1 MKKIKYILYTLSL
14 VFVLFL
20 FGCKTKSLEITAQ
33 ISSVSSTENSIS
45 FYETTL
51 CDIEITA
58 RAVLEQNG
66 TKVQEIESILIGTT
80 KEYTFSNLLAGTE
93 YNILIQVKSVSEY
106 ITYAKET
113 IKTKGDS
120 SQEIIINCEDQSF
133 EYDGTKKTLY
143 ATTNIDGLA
152 LKYKYTLNGNIVEEP
167 ILVGE
172 YRCEISFAG
181 NEEYMPCS
189 IIRTLTITKANLEI
203 QAKNGEFVYDGKPK
217 ALEATIEEGLSLK
230 YEYYLKEEK
239 VDTPI
244 AVGEYKVIIR
254 FEGNELYNSTS
265 LERTLKITP
274 CPVDISLDSF
284 VVEYREAYNI
294 DPKLTMTYTISYY
307 HKEEELEEKPSM
319 PGTYLAKITITD
331 PNYIGSKEV
340 QFTINKAEYT
350 LPYEDIY
357 TIVGTPISFEV
368 EDFVHIAYY
377 QNGVEVSDISALGTY
392 VVKFFFEEHDFYKD
406 FSKEINV
413 VVDNKYRLFIEAED
427 AYYEV
432 GMEYKITY
440 ETNYDVELNITY
452 FCEDQEIEKPK
463 KQGIYIVKL
472 SYAED
477 RLYHSAEKYITL
489 YLYPE
494 QQNINDLEDG
504 LYHIKG
510 TVVAKNSTYSYIVYD
525 SRVLIV
531 EDGSLEVGC
540 SYDLI
545 GIYDTTDTI
554 LKGSVLKKTKIR
566 DLSAEPNYVSYI
578 GFDEKV
584 DEYFYQ
590 FIALKGMVILKGDTY
605 ALALEDQYYIALDK
619 SFKEAYE
626 QQKAVEIEII
636 FYGTTYKIV
645 DYKYAELSDEEK
657 VYAEALFYIFEDI
670 TDALPLETSKPFETK
685 LNYISSSNSA
695 VISIN
700 PLKVTPSRNTDMKV
714 RLEVEFVIGSF
725 SCTKMFDVKVLKEEI
740 KELKIYSLEMH
751 QQYGDSTLITYGDY
765 DILIDAGDKNDG
777 PYVNKFL
784 KEHISEDNHL
794 DMIIVT
800 HCHSDHMGGLAYASN
815 ESLSTVKAL
824 DGIASIGTIIDYG
837 HDRSSNAL
845 HNSWVDI
852 RNSYI
857 NKGAEYYPVY
867 DCAKNINGASSH
879 HQIDHKLSFDFIDT
893 MTYAMPS
900 QNISTELNIYSVAT
914 LLTFENFKFFFAG
927 DLEDKGESNLYKNIQ
942 NTVLKN
948 ITEENVVLYKAAH
961 HGTDPGGN
969 NGGTNGG
976 NQLPF
981 LKSLK
986 PDYFF
991 VSAAMCSGNYPNN
1004 SSGDK
1009 FIGGQPHPYI
1019 KCIAN
1024 FLRFNDNIYFN
1035 GTNGTLEFVT
1045 DGLEMKNI
1053 HGYGATTK
1061 YLLEVNGAPIDYA
1074 SQADLKLV
1082 QTLWYRKN
1090 RKAAVDNV
1098 LGN

>member
-1 MKKIKYILYTLSL
+1 MKKVKYIIYTLSL
-14 VFVLFL
+14 LFVLFL
-20 FGCKTKSLEITAQ
+20 FGCKTKSIEITAQ
-33 ISSVSSTENSIS
+33 ITSLSSTETSIT
-45 FYETTL
+45 FYGTIL
-51 CDIEITA
+51 CDIDITA
-58 RAVLEQNG
+58 RAVLEQDG
-66 TKVQEIESILIGTT
+66 KQLDEIEPLTIGST
-80 KEYTFSNLLAGTE
+80 KEYSFSNLTSGTE
-93 YNILIQVKSVSEY
+93 YSVLLQVKTNSNY
-106 ITYAKET
+106 ITYAKEN
-113 IKTKGDS
+113 IKTLGSFEQDVVIS
-120 SQEIIINCEDQSF
+120 CEDASF
-133 EYDGTKKTLY
+133 TYDGKGKFLS
-143 ATTNIDGLA
+143 ASTNVEGLK
-152 LKYKYTLNGNIVEEP
+152 LEYKYTINGVIVEEP
-167 ILVGE
+167 TLVGE
-172 YRCEISFAG
+172 YRCEISFVG
-181 NEEYMPCS
+181 NEAYAPCS
-189 IIRTLTITKANLEI
+189 IVRFLTIKKADLTIEAENE
-203 QAKNGEFVYDGKPK
+203 EFVYDGKPK
-217 ALEATIEEGLSLK
+217 ALSASIKDNYPLSITYFLENKKIEEP
-230 YEYYLKEEK
+230 
-239 VDTPI
+239 VQ
-244 AVGEYKVIIR
+244 VGEYKVVIT
-254 FEGNELYNSTS
+254 FAGSDLYNSAS
-265 LERTLKITP
+265 IERTLKITP
-274 CPVDISLDSF
+274 CPVEFSLTSF
-284 VVEYREAYNI
+284 KVDYNEDYTI
-294 DPKLTMTYTISYY
+294 DPKLSMDYKVIYY
-307 HKEEELEEKPSM
+307 QNEEELLEKPNM
-319 PGTYLAKITITD
+319 PGTYLAKVVITD
-331 PNYIGSKEV
+331 PNYIGSSQVSFVIDKC
-340 QFTINKAEYT
+340 EY
-350 LPYEDIY
+350 
-357 TIVGTPISFEV
+357 IVNYQDMFLLEGTAPSFQV
-368 EDFVHIAYY
+368 DDFVQIEYY
-377 QNGVEVSDISALGTY
+377 LNKVKVDEISVVGEYEVVFSFINH
-392 VVKFFFEEHDFYKD
+392 EFYKD
-406 FSKEINV
+406 LNYKIKV
-413 VVDNKYRLFIEAED
+413 IVDNKYHINITAKDILIEEQEAYDLVYTTNPKVSLKAKYYFNGVEINKPVEVGIYTVRL
-427 AYYEV
+427 YYE
-432 GMEYKITY
+432 EDETY
-440 ETNYDVELNITY
+440 N
-452 FCEDQEIEKPK
+452 
-463 KQGIYIVKL
+463 
-472 SYAED
+472 
-477 RLYHSAEKYITL
+477 SAEKIINL
-489 YLYPE
+489 SIYPRV
-494 QQNINDLEDG
+494 QKINQIVDG
-504 LYHIKG
+504 LYHIQG
-510 TVVAKNSTYSYIVYD
+510 TVIGKDDTLCYICDDTKVLFVADT
-525 SRVLIV
+525 
-531 EDGSLEVGC
+531 SLEVGS
-540 SYDLI
+540 SYDI
-545 GIYDTTDTI
+545 VGVFDSTGKIEQ
-554 LKGSVLKKTKIR
+554 GSVLKRTKIYPI
-566 DLSAEPNYVSYI
+566 SISTKEVSLLD
-578 GFDEKV
+578 FPDALE
-584 DEYFYQ
+584 ECLYQ
-590 FIALKGMVILKGDTY
+590 LTELKGMVIYKDNTY
-605 ALALEDQYYIALDK
+605 GLALKEDYFLPLDSRVK
-619 SFKEAYE
+619 IFYE
-626 QQKAVEIEII
+626 EQMPITIRVI
-636 FYGTTYKIV
+636 FYGTTFIWL
-645 DYKYAELSDEEK
+645 DYANTELDDAEK
-657 VYAEALFYIFEDI
+657 VYAEALFYMFSDI
-670 TDALPLETSKPFETK
+670 EQMLPKETKTPFETSIS
-685 LNYISSSNSA
+685 YISSSNPN
-695 VISIN
+695 VISIT
-700 PLKVTPSRNTDMKV
+700 PLLVIPSKEDVVVQVVV
-714 RLEVEFVIGSF
+714 RFTIGTYFCDKEFSI
-725 SCTKMFDVKVLKEEI
+725 KVLKEEI

-815 ESLSTVKAL
+815 ESLSNVKAL
-824 DGIASIGTIIDYG
+824 DGISSIGTIIDYG

-845 HNSWVDI
+845 HNSWVNI

-1004 SSGDK
+1004 SSGEK